1 MRVLVFRAKLFFYFL
16 LFEKKRERES
26 GHLMSVAITDDISKP
41 VCLSQ
46 DRKNLPPSK
55 DEDNTFDPR
64 AQRESV
70 R

>member
-1 MRVLVFRAKLFFYFL
+1 
-16 LFEKKRERES
+16 
-26 GHLMSVAITDDISKP
+26 MSVAITDDISKP

-55 DEDNTFDPR
+55 DEDNTFDLR